1 MTFYE
6 TIFIVKT
13 DLGDEALAERVA
25 WVTEIL
31 TSNGAEV
38 INVEQWG
45 KKRLA
50 YQVKKQKHGIYVLMH
65 YEGDP
70 KVVPELERNFKLSE
84 DILKHLTVKLEG
96 AQVDKARAAA
106 VAAVEEKARRA
117 EERSAREAAEAEAK
131 PEAEAELEA
140 EAEPEQAQEAPPE
153 ADIEDPAEAT
163 EESPIPTAKE
173 EN

>member
-13 DLGDEALAERVA
+13 DLGDEALAEK
-25 WVTEIL
+25 VTWATDIL

-50 YQVKKQKHGIYVLMH
+50 YQVNKQKHGIYVLMH

-70 KVVPELERNFKLSE
+70 KAVPELERNLRLSE

-106 VAAVEEKARRA
+106 VAAAEEEARRA
-117 EERSAREAAEAEAK
+117 EERSAKEAAAES
-131 PEAEAELEA
+131 

-163 EESPIPTAKE
+163 EEAPIPTAQE

>member
-13 DLGDEALAERVA
+13 DLGDEALAEK
-25 WVTEIL
+25 VTWATDIL

-50 YQVKKQKHGIYVLMH
+50 YQVNKQKHGIYVLMH

-70 KVVPELERNFKLSE
+70 KVVPELERNLKLSE

-106 VAAVEEKARRA
+106 VAAAEEEARRA
-117 EERSAREAAEAEAK
+117 EERSAKEAAAEG
-131 PEAEAELEA
+131 

-163 EESPIPTAKE
+163 EEAPIPTAQE

>member
-13 DLGDEALAERVA
+13 DLGDEALAERVT
-25 WVTEIL
+25 WVTDIL

-50 YQVKKQKHGIYVLMH
+50 YRVNKQKHGFYVLMH

-70 KVVPELERNFKLSE
+70 KVVPELERNLRLSE

-96 AQVDKARAAA
+96 AQVEKARAAA
-106 VAAVEEKARRA
+106 VAAVEEEVRRA
-117 EERSAREAAEAEAK
+117 EERSAKEA
-131 PEAEAELEA
+131 A

-163 EESPIPTAKE
+163 EEAPIPTAQE

>member
-13 DLGDEALAERVA
+13 DLGDEALAERVT
-25 WVTEIL
+25 WVTDIL

-50 YQVKKQKHGIYVLMH
+50 YRVNKQKHGFYVLMH

-70 KVVPELERNFKLSE
+70 KVVPELERNLRLSE

-96 AQVDKARAAA
+96 AQVEKARAAA
-106 VAAVEEKARRA
+106 VAAAEEEARRA
-117 EERSAREAAEAEAK
+117 EERSAKEAAAES
-131 PEAEAELEA
+131 

-163 EESPIPTAKE
+163 EEAPIPTAQE

>member
-6 TIFIVKT
+6 TIFIVKI

-25 WVTEIL
+25 WVTDIL
-31 TSNGAEV
+31 TSNGAKV

-50 YQVKKQKHGIYVLMH
+50 YHVNKQRHGFYVLMH

-96 AQVDKARAAA
+96 AQVEKARAAA
-106 VAAVEEKARRA
+106 VAAVEEEARRA
-117 EERSAREAAEAEAK
+117 EERSAKEAA
-131 PEAEAELEA
+131 EA

-163 EESPIPTAKE
+163 EDSPIPTAKE

>member
-13 DLGDEALAERVA
+13 DLGDEALAERVT
-25 WVTEIL
+25 WVTDIL

-96 AQVDKARAAA
+96 AQVEKARAAA
-106 VAAVEEKARRA
+106 VAAVEEEARRA
-117 EERSAREAAEAEAK
+117 EERSAREAAEAEAE
-131 PEAEAELEA
+131 P

>member
-25 WVTEIL
+25 WVTDIL

-50 YQVKKQKHGIYVLMH
+50 YQVNKQRHGFYVLMH

-70 KVVPELERNFKLSE
+70 KVVPELERNLKLSE

-106 VAAVEEKARRA
+106 VAAVEEEARRA
-117 EERSAREAAEAEAK
+117 EERSAKEAAAEG
-131 PEAEAELEA
+131 

>member
-25 WVTEIL
+25 WVTDIL
-31 TSNGAEV
+31 TSNGAEI
-38 INVEQWG
+38 INIEQWG

-70 KVVPELERNFKLSE
+70 KVVPELERNFKVSE

-96 AQVDKARAAA
+96 TLVEKARAAA
-106 VAAVEEKARRA
+106 VVAVEEKARRA
-117 EERSAREAAEAEAK
+117 EERSAKEAAAA
-131 PEAEAELEA
+131 EA
-140 EAEPEQAQEAPPE
+140 EAEPEQEQEAPPE

>member
-25 WVTEIL
+25 WVTDLL

-65 YEGDP
+65 YEGNP

-96 AQVDKARAAA
+96 AQVEKARAAA
-106 VAAVEEKARRA
+106 VAAVEEEARRA
-117 EERSAREAAEAEAK
+117 EERSAKEAAEAEAE
-131 PEAEAELEA
+131 P

-163 EESPIPTAKE
+163 EESPVPTAKE

>member
-6 TIFIVKT
+6 TIFIVKI

-25 WVTEIL
+25 WVTDIL

-50 YQVKKQKHGIYVLMH
+50 YQVNKQKHGFYVLMH

-70 KVVPELERNFKLSE
+70 KVVPELERNLKLSE

-96 AQVDKARAAA
+96 AQVEKARAAA
-106 VAAVEEKARRA
+106 VAAVEEEARRA
-117 EERSAREAAEAEAK
+117 EERSAKEAA
-131 PEAEAELEA
+131 EA

-163 EESPIPTAKE
+163 EDSPIPTAKE

>member
-6 TIFIVKT
+6 TIFIVKI

-25 WVTEIL
+25 WVTDIL

-50 YQVKKQKHGIYVLMH
+50 YHVNKQRHGFYVLMH

-70 KVVPELERNFKLSE
+70 KVVPELERNLKLSE
-84 DILKHLTVKLEG
+84 DILKYLTVKLEG

-106 VAAVEEKARRA
+106 VAAVEEEARRA
-117 EERSAREAAEAEAK
+117 EERSAKEAAAEG
-131 PEAEAELEA
+131 

-153 ADIEDPAEAT
+153 AEIEDPAEAT
-163 EESPIPTAKE
+163 EDSPIPTAKE

>member
-6 TIFIVKT
+6 TIFIVKI

-25 WVTEIL
+25 WVTDIL

-96 AQVDKARAAA
+96 AQVEKARAAA
-106 VAAVEEKARRA
+106 VAAVEEVARRA
-117 EERSAREAAEAEAK
+117 EERSAREAAEAEAE
-131 PEAEAELEA
+131 P

-153 ADIEDPAEAT
+153 ADIEDPAE
-163 EESPIPTAKE
+163 
-173 EN
+173 

>member
-25 WVTEIL
+25 WVTDIL
-31 TSNGAEV
+31 TSNGAEI
-38 INVEQWG
+38 INIEQWG

-106 VAAVEEKARRA
+106 VAA
-117 EERSAREAAEAEAK
+117 
-131 PEAEAELEA
+131 A

>member
-13 DLGDEALAERVA
+13 DLGDEALAEK
-25 WVTEIL
+25 VTWATDIL

-50 YQVKKQKHGIYVLMH
+50 YQVNKQKHGIYVLMH

-70 KVVPELERNFKLSE
+70 KAVPELERNLRLSE

-96 AQVDKARAAA
+96 AQVEKARAAA
-106 VAAVEEKARRA
+106 VAAAEEEARRA
-117 EERSAREAAEAEAK
+117 EERSAKEAAAES
-131 PEAEAELEA
+131 

-163 EESPIPTAKE
+163 EEAPIPTAQE

>member
-13 DLGDEALAERVA
+13 DLGDEALAERVT
-25 WVTEIL
+25 WVTDIL

-96 AQVDKARAAA
+96 AQVEKARAAA
-106 VAAVEEKARRA
+106 VAAVEEEARRA
-117 EERSAREAAEAEAK
+117 EERSAKEAA
-131 PEAEAELEA
+131 EA

>member
-13 DLGDEALAERVA
+13 DLGDEALAEK
-25 WVTEIL
+25 VTWATDIL

-50 YQVKKQKHGIYVLMH
+50 YQVNKQKHGIYVLMH

-70 KVVPELERNFKLSE
+70 KAVPELERNLKLSE

-106 VAAVEEKARRA
+106 VAAAEEEARRA
-117 EERSAREAAEAEAK
+117 EERSAKEAAAEG
-131 PEAEAELEA
+131 

-163 EESPIPTAKE
+163 EEAPIPTAQE

>member
-25 WVTEIL
+25 WVTDIL

-38 INVEQWG
+38 INIEQWG

-96 AQVDKARAAA
+96 AQVEKARAAA
-106 VAAVEEKARRA
+106 VAAVEEEARRA
-117 EERSAREAAEAEAK
+117 EERSAREAAEAEAE
-131 PEAEAELEA
+131 P

-163 EESPIPTAKE
+163 EESPVPTAKE

>member
-13 DLGDEALAERVA
+13 DLGDEALAEKVA
-25 WVTEIL
+25 WVTDIL

-38 INVEQWG
+38 INVVQWG

-50 YQVKKQKHGIYVLMH
+50 YQVNKQKHGIYVLMH

-70 KVVPELERNFKLSE
+70 KAVPELERNLKLSE
-84 DILKHLTVKLEG
+84 DFLKYLTVKLEG
-96 AQVDKARAAA
+96 AQVDKARAEAV
-106 VAAVEEKARRA
+106 VAAEEEARRA
-117 EERSAREAAEAEAK
+117 EERSAKEADDDEG
-131 PEAEAELEA
+131 
-140 EAEPEQAQEAPPE
+140 EAEPEQAQEAPPK

-163 EESPIPTAKE
+163 EEAPIPTAQE

>member
-13 DLGDEALAERVA
+13 DLGDEALAEK
-25 WVTEIL
+25 VTWATDIL
-31 TSNGAEV
+31 SSNGAEV

-50 YQVKKQKHGIYVLMH
+50 YQVNKQKHGIYVLMH

-70 KVVPELERNFKLSE
+70 KVVPDLERNFKLSE

-96 AQVDKARAAA
+96 AQVEKARAAA
-106 VAAVEEKARRA
+106 VAAVEEEARRA
-117 EERSAREAAEAEAK
+117 EERSAKEAA
-131 PEAEAELEA
+131 EA

-163 EESPIPTAKE
+163 EDSPIPTAKE

>member
-25 WVTEIL
+25 WVTDIIK
-31 TSNGAEV
+31 SNGAEV

-96 AQVDKARAAA
+96 AQVEKARAAA
-106 VAAVEEKARRA
+106 VAAVEEEARRA
-117 EERSAREAAEAEAK
+117 EERSAKEAAEAEAE
-131 PEAEAELEA
+131 P

>member
-13 DLGDEALAERVA
+13 DLGDEALAERIA
-25 WVTEIL
+25 WVTDIL

-38 INVEQWG
+38 INIEQWG

-70 KVVPELERNFKLSE
+70 KVVPELERNLRLSE

-96 AQVDKARAAA
+96 ALVDKARAAA
-106 VAAVEEKARRA
+106 VAAAEEEARRA
-117 EERSAREAAEAEAK
+117 EERSAKEAA
-131 PEAEAELEA
+131 A

-153 ADIEDPAEAT
+153 TDIEDPAEAT
-163 EESPIPTAKE
+163 EEAPIPTAPE

>member
-96 AQVDKARAAA
+96 AQVEKARAAA
-106 VAAVEEKARRA
+106 VAAVEEEARRA
-117 EERSAREAAEAEAK
+117 EERSAKEAAEAEAE
-131 PEAEAELEA
+131 P

>member
-13 DLGDEALAERVA
+13 DIGDEALAERVA
-25 WVTEIL
+25 WVTDIL

-96 AQVDKARAAA
+96 AQVEKARAAA
-106 VAAVEEKARRA
+106 VAAVEEEARRA
-117 EERSAREAAEAEAK
+117 EERSAKEAAEAEAE
-131 PEAEAELEA
+131 P

-163 EESPIPTAKE
+163 EESPVPTAKE

>member
-6 TIFIVKT
+6 TIFIVKI
-13 DLGDEALAERVA
+13 DLGDKALAERVA
-25 WVTEIL
+25 WVTDIL

-50 YQVKKQKHGIYVLMH
+50 YRVNKQKHGFYVLMH

-70 KVVPELERNFKLSE
+70 KVVPELERNLRLSE

-96 AQVDKARAAA
+96 AQVEKARAAA
-106 VAAVEEKARRA
+106 VAAAEEEVRRA
-117 EERSAREAAEAEAK
+117 EERSAKEA
-131 PEAEAELEA
+131 A

-163 EESPIPTAKE
+163 EEAPIPTAQE

>member
-25 WVTEIL
+25 WVTDIIK
-31 TSNGAEV
+31 SNGAEV

-50 YQVKKQKHGIYVLMH
+50 YQVNKQKHGIYVLMH

-96 AQVDKARAAA
+96 AQVEKARAAA
-106 VAAVEEKARRA
+106 VAAVEEEARRA
-117 EERSAREAAEAEAK
+117 EERSAKEAAEAEAE
-131 PEAEAELEA
+131 P

>member
-13 DLGDEALAERVA
+13 DLGDEALAERVT
-25 WVTEIL
+25 WVTDIL

-96 AQVDKARAAA
+96 AQVEKARAAA
-106 VAAVEEKARRA
+106 VAAVEEEARRA
-117 EERSAREAAEAEAK
+117 EERSAKEAAEAEAE
-131 PEAEAELEA
+131 P

>member
-25 WVTEIL
+25 WVTDIL
-31 TSNGAEV
+31 TSNGAEI
-38 INVEQWG
+38 INIEQWG

-70 KVVPELERNFKLSE
+70 KVVPELERNFKVSE

-96 AQVDKARAAA
+96 TLVEKARAAA
-106 VAAVEEKARRA
+106 VVAVEEARRA
-117 EERSAREAAEAEAK
+117 EERSAKEAA
-131 PEAEAELEA
+131 EA
-140 EAEPEQAQEAPPE
+140 EAEPEQVQEAPPE

>member
-13 DLGDEALAERVA
+13 DLGDEALAERVT
-25 WVTEIL
+25 WVTDIIK
-31 TSNGAEV
+31 SNGAEV

-50 YQVKKQKHGIYVLMH
+50 YQVNKQKHGIYVLMH

-96 AQVDKARAAA
+96 AQVEKARAAA
-106 VAAVEEKARRA
+106 VAAVEEEARRA
-117 EERSAREAAEAEAK
+117 EERSAKEAA
-131 PEAEAELEA
+131 EA

-163 EESPIPTAKE
+163 EDSPIPTAKE

>member
-13 DLGDEALAERVA
+13 DLGDKALAERVA

-50 YQVKKQKHGIYVLMH
+50 YQVNKQKHGIYVLMH

-96 AQVDKARAAA
+96 AQVEKARAAA
-106 VAAVEEKARRA
+106 VAAVEEEARRA
-117 EERSAREAAEAEAK
+117 EERSAREAA
-131 PEAEAELEA
+131 EA

>member
-13 DLGDEALAERVA
+13 DLGDEALAEK
-25 WVTEIL
+25 VTWATDIL

-50 YQVKKQKHGIYVLMH
+50 YQVNKQKHGIYVLMH

-70 KVVPELERNFKLSE
+70 KAVPELERNLKLSE

-106 VAAVEEKARRA
+106 VAAAEEEARRA
-117 EERSAREAAEAEAK
+117 EERSAKEAAAES
-131 PEAEAELEA
+131 

-163 EESPIPTAKE
+163 EEAPIPTAQE